1 MELTTKT
8 IHTATVRGTAL
19 TQITLDD
26 DFIVPDVQPDIEHL
40 IADHGNLTITDVRKS
55 PGKAEVNGQIDFQVL
70 YQSPGGRL
78 ADPLTDRLQFSER
91 INLEGLEERDYLQ
104 VQGEIEDLTIDVIN
118 SRKISVKAI
127 LLLTLTAEG
136 LTDHH
141 LPVDISDAAAET
153 IREPLEIS
161 RLSLRHKDTCRVKD
175 EFDLPASLPT
185 IGQLLWTSGNLR
197 GTELLCGDGRLT
209 LKGELEIFCLYR
221 GEAEHIPIQWVE
233 KTLPIHQTIELPA
246 ASQEMIPFGDLR
258 LGSCMIRAEAD
269 YDGELRVISTEAVI
283 DLDMRLYESERF
295 SIVTDLYSPERELTP
310 EYHLAEL
317 ENILTRNS
325 ANIKVN
331 GKLNVQ
337 TDDRILQII
346 HAEGR
351 VNIDEQHLTEE
362 GIALEGTLSVRV
374 LLLTADDAVP
384 IRSVT
389 GLLPFSYTIDASGI
403 DSDCLYRIDPSL
415 EFLNAMML
423 GGNELEIKAA
433 VRADTLVR
441 RQFTCPLIVR
451 VNEAPFD
458 EEKIHQMPGLVGVV
472 VQPGDTLWKLAKRFH
487 ASVDSI
493 RMMNQLSSD
502 ELRVGQRLLI
512 MKQSKL

>member
-1 MELTTKT
+1 MELNTKT

-40 IADHGNLTITDVRKS
+40 IADRGNLIITDVRKS
-55 PGKAEVNGQIDFQVL
+55 PGKAEVNGQLDFQVL
-70 YQSPGGRL
+70 YQAPGGRL
-78 ADPLTDRLQFSER
+78 ADPLTDKLTFSER

-104 VQGEIEDLTIDVIN
+104 VQGEIEDLSIDVIN

-127 LLLTLTAEG
+127 VLLTLTAEG
-136 LTDHH
+136 LADHH
-141 LPVDISDAAAET
+141 LPLEIYGPAAET

-175 EFDLPASLPT
+175 EFDLPSSLPV
-185 IGQLLWTSGNLR
+185 IGQLLWTGGSLR
-197 GTELLCGDGRLT
+197 GMELLPGDGKLT
-209 LKGELEIFCLYR
+209 LKGEMEVFCLYR
-221 GEAEHIPIQWVE
+221 GEANHIPIQWVE
-233 KTLPIHQTIELPA
+233 KTVPIHQTIELP
-246 ASQEMIPFGDLR
+246 SVTQEMIPFGDIR
-258 LGSCMIRAEAD
+258 LGNCTIRAEAD
-269 YDGELRVISTEAVI
+269 YDSELRVISTDAVI
-283 DLDMRLYESERF
+283 DVDVRLYEEDRF
-295 SIVTDLYSPERELTP
+295 SIVTDLYSPELELTP
-310 EYHLAEL
+310 EYHLADL
-317 ENILTRNS
+317 ESILTRNS
-325 ANIKVN
+325 ANIKVG
-331 GKLNVQ
+331 GKLNMK

-346 HAEGR
+346 HTDGR
-351 VNIDEQHLTEE
+351 VNLDEQHLTDD

-374 LLLTADDAVP
+374 MLLTASDAMP

-403 DSDCLYRIDPSL
+403 DNNCLYRINPSL

-423 GGNELEIKAA
+423 GGNELEIKAT

-451 VNEAPFD
+451 VDEKPFD
-458 EEKIHQMPGLVGVV
+458 EEKIHQMPGLIGYV
-472 VQPGDTLWKLAKRFH
+472 VQAGDTLWKLAKRFH
-487 ASVDSI
+487 ASVESI
-493 RMMNQLSSD
+493 RAMNQLSSD
-502 ELRVGQRLLI
+502 ELKIGQRLLI